1 MFVEDE
7 KSYKKYLYKC
17 HENQISI
24 FLPKKEELRKK
35 IQDYFL
41 KEQNEEGKEILSVY
55 NYYYTSDEEKDCFGE
70 IGEEKDGKN
79 CKFGEFNFKIKFNY
93 KDPWKFIME

>member
-1 MFVEDE
+1 MFAEDID
-7 KSYKKYLYKC
+7 SYKNYSYKYHGKG
-17 HENQISI
+17 EPIN
-24 FLPKKEELRKK
+24 LPNKEKLKN
-35 IQDYFL
+35 YFL
-41 KEQNEEGKEILSVY
+41 KEKNEDDKEILSVY

-93 KDPWKFIME
+93 KDPRKFIME